1 MLLNAT
7 IFSTAGERC
16 GLVAIV
22 LIPFLFRMHRVFKVS
37 MQMNINIMSTT
48 VYSADE
54 DKFPLELH
62 IREIIY
68 FCNIIVAFTSKA
80 KLAYPLGIMYKHF

>member
-7 IFSTAGERC
+7 IFLTAGERC

-37 MQMNINIMSTT
+37 IQMNVNIMSIS
-48 VYSADE
+48 VYSA

-62 IREIIY
+62 IKKMIS
-68 FCNIIVAFTSKA
+68 FCNIVVAFTSKA
-80 KLAYPLGIMYKHF
+80 KPAYLELCISIFK